1 MLAVACLAAFEA
13 GCTSDGG
20 VIGMAPDGSTT
31 TSGRSNAGDDEV
43 SDTTNAVV
51 TGNFKP
57 LINKGGVAACMSIT
71 EKDVPTNYWETVGLG
86 AAVGTVLL
94 AVLGA
99 AAGVI
104 ITGGRA
110 DGAIYGAAAGAAAG
124 AGLGAADGA
133 RTAEQKR
140 NFAIQLARYDCQI
153 QAAEM
158 ESVSLRDTSNRL
170 STSVATLGQQLD
182 QLEQDYANKRMNR
195 AQAQKELNDIDDNSA
210 ALKRRLV
217 AMKEST
223 GKYEQFSA
231 STESLAK
238 GTDMAIDLARKASL
252 ESQIEEMDRRTDDLE
267 QEYAALVERRKAL
280 VLQ

>member
-1 MLAVACLAAFEA
+1 
-13 GCTSDGG
+13 
-20 VIGMAPDGSTT
+20 
-31 TSGRSNAGDDEV
+31 
-43 SDTTNAVV
+43 
-51 TGNFKP
+51 
-57 LINKGGVAACMSIT
+57 
-71 EKDVPTNYWETVGLG
+71 
-86 AAVGTVLL
+86 VLL

-104 ITGGRA
+104 ITGGQA
-110 DGAIYGAAAGAAAG
+110 DGAIYGAIAGGAAG

-133 RTAEQKR
+133 LTAEQKR

-153 QAAEM
+153 QAAEI
-158 ESVSLRDTSNRL
+158 ENGSLRDASDRL
-170 STSVATLGQQLD
+170 RTSVDSLAQQLD
-182 QLEQDYANKRMNR
+182 QLEEDYANKRMNR
-195 AQAQKELNDIDDNSA
+195 AQAQKELNDIDDSSA

-223 GKYEQFSA
+223 VKFDQYSS

-252 ESQIEEMDRRTDDLE
+252 ESQIEEMDRRTTDLE
-267 QEYAALVERRKAL
+267 QEYNQLAERRKAL